1 MGPLDGIKILDLSRL
16 APGPFCSMM
25 LGDLGADVVRIDAP
39 GTPVGRYDMLSRNK
53 RSIVLDLKNEAGQ
66 RVFHRLC
73 ESADVVLEGNRPGVM
88 TRLRAD
94 YETVA
99 AINPRIVY
107 CSLTGFGQD
116 GPLAGAAGHDINYI
130 SIAGVLGQ
138 IGLAGS
144 RPVPPLNLVADFGGG
159 GLLAAFGIVAALFER
174 TRSGRGQF
182 LDAAMVDGSAA
193 LMAAHYS
200 TNGILSTPGRGLLG
214 GGAPFYR
221 CYETSDGGFMA
232 VGAIEPKFFVALCE
246 GTGLDFV
253 AEQTDA
259 SRWPAQM
266 EAFEKRFRER
276 TRDQWTEAFSRL
288 DACVTPVLGL
298 DEAPAHAHNVARQ
311 GFPTG
316 PDGERHVAPA
326 PRFSRTPGSI
336 RSGGPRPGADT
347 ESVLQEAELG
357 DQLDAL
363 RSSGAFGAA

>member
-1 MGPLDGIKILDLSRL
+1 MGPLDGIKVLDLSRL

-66 RVFHRLC
+66 RVLHRLC
-73 ESADVVLEGNRPGVM
+73 ERSDVLLEGNRPGVM
-88 TRLRAD
+88 ARLHAD
-94 YETVA
+94 YETIA
-99 AINPRIVY
+99 AINPAIVY
-107 CSLTGFGQD
+107 CSLTGYGQD
-116 GPLAGAAGHDINYI
+116 GPLAPAAGHDINYI

-138 IGLAGS
+138 IGLAGT

-174 TRSGRGQF
+174 TRSGRGQY
-182 LDAAMVDGSAA
+182 LDAAMIDGSAA

-200 TNGILSTPGRGLLG
+200 TRGMLSAPGRGLLG

-221 CYETSDGGFMA
+221 CYETRDGGFMA
-232 VGAIEPKFFVALCE
+232 VGSIEPKFFAALCE

-253 AEQTDA
+253 AEQMDA
-259 SRWPAQM
+259 SRWPAQRQ
-266 EAFEKRFRER
+266 AFEQRFRER
-276 TRDQWTEAFSRL
+276 TRAEWTEIFGRL

-298 DEAPAHAHNVARQ
+298 DEASEHPHNVARD

-336 RSGGPRPGADT
+336 RRGGPRPGADT
-347 ESVLQEAELG
+347 ATVLAEVGLDG
-357 DQLDAL
+357 EIDAL
-363 RSSGAFGAA
+363 RSSGAFGPA